1 MFFNL
6 SFSVASFG
14 LKLSYHVLYTERPK
28 ADLVFQKWKEN
39 GEIKGHRQSDLANE
53 ASRATFTLLFEV
65 ISAPLS
71 HASWNRWQ
79 PPKLKVCSMSE
90 VESNQ
95 SASFK
100 NFSRVQGFGTP
111 SRFFFPLGKG
121 IPRGVSG
128 ANKPAWSFLPNDTER
143 YVKMWWQTTNSCTS
157 VCLTVTSGYG
167 DRNHRLPK

>member
-71 HASWNRWQ
+71 HAKMTNETDGSHRS
-79 PPKLKVCSMSE
+79 LKFVACRKSNPTNQLRLKILVECRALAHLPGFFSSGQRYPARRIRCEQARLILLTKRHREVC
-90 VESNQ
+90 
-95 SASFK
+95 
-100 NFSRVQGFGTP
+100 
-111 SRFFFPLGKG
+111 
-121 IPRGVSG
+121 
-128 ANKPAWSFLPNDTER
+128 
-143 YVKMWWQTTNSCTS
+143 
-157 VCLTVTSGYG
+157 
-167 DRNHRLPK
+167 

>member
-111 SRFFFPLGKG
+111 SRFFFLCAK
-121 IPRGVSG
+121 VSR
-128 ANKPAWSFLPNDTER
+128 AAYQVRTSPPDPS
-143 YVKMWWQTTNSCTS
+143 YQTTQRGMLRCGGKQQ
-157 VCLTVTSGYG
+157 TVA
-167 DRNHRLPK
+167 HLCALQ